1 VKGVADAMVNMME
14 KVEGKNGDYHEAWR
28 WIKKVVWEY
37 QSIRKK
43 GL

>member
-1 VKGVADAMVNMME
+1 MVNMME